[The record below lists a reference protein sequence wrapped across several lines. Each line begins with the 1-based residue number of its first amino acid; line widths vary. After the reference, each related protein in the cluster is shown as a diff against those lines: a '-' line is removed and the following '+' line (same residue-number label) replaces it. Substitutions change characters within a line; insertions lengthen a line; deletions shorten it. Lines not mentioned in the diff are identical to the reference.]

1 MEFEKYLAAQEIAD
15 ARQTYATALTGETPE
30 QAALRLQKARTFEI
44 PPAAVDAVTP
54 EEEALQT
61 ANSVDWAALQ
71 LRAPMLMRRLQD
83 PTFATLVKDDLA
95 NQGALESAL
104 WKLSPESGKPTGLW
118 SAMRNSFSRGLYGF
132 FNETNSLANLSE
144 RLDGIRKTEAGILEG
159 KSNAELFGTDT
170 DPTGEVGRRMFDA
183 SKEMQKEAILTRMR
197 TLSNRTAWGTRMRTL
212 FPQSEAGQ
220 RFANADTLQESL
232 AVLADSPGTVLADL
246 GPESAA
252 QFLPALAALPL
263 VSPLGVGA
271 QMAATGAA
279 SYSVDK
285 AASMLGEVSDAGVD
299 MSDPEAVFD
308 FFSKAENVEKIGGMR
323 EDASMHAIGTSIF
336 DALSVGAASRTL
348 VPKSLTRSVL
358 DTAYRREFANM
369 AAQMPVQGAL
379 GGMGEGAGQYLSD
392 GEISSWSDIVAEVV
406 GEQFTAPIEVLSTGV
421 KARVEAEA
429 IRVKA
434 QKNAQSAQE
443 AGAALTQSRAAQLD
457 PETATE
463 QIRRVAEASGVKTV
477 SFDAQTFQQMGLD
490 KRYGNIPEIAEQL
503 PAAAA
508 TGGDITVPLET
519 YITQIAPND
528 EGGQAAGIAS
538 FGDAP
543 SAAEAEAQVADT
555 EEATQREAEAVS
567 ERKERER
574 RHRAEVAEVGRLVGK
589 DLRQLGIEKA
599 EARNM
604 QAVIQAYVDALSR
617 DAGVSPTELWQRHG
631 ARILGEPNITRDE
644 DGSVELNVDLDPANF
659 TWDEVQ
665 YDQPSPT
672 WKGELKEFLNSDWDK
687 GRYTQTTSVSEN
699 YSSLTGA
706 DSAVE
711 VILSRDAVR
720 HARSRHADL
729 TESDFEKAMA
739 MPSIAEGWF
748 GVGENR
754 AVFYVPRGDGTFL
767 VEVVKRSLSDQRE
780 RKGLTKERWNVIT
793 LYTAAPGELVSTYR
807 NAQNKK
813 DRTSGGT
820 RRTVPLTPFIGTSLR
835 SFENTVAQD
844 SEKGNLAKGNYFP
857 SIRTI
862 ARWKNADRSTLLH
875 ESAHLFLEMRFNL
888 FRDPFYMSEE
898 NVENS
903 SRFRESMQGLLDW
916 FGLKSVDDWFALP
929 QSEKTKLHEKFARSF
944 EGYVMEGRA
953 PVSKLREAFRAFKRW
968 LRNIYGVFAN
978 IPGAEMSDSV
988 RELFDSMFL
997 SAEQVREAIIR
1008 RNARALFVTVEESG
1022 LSPVEWETYKES
1034 LAAMVQD
1041 AEAEQSSRNARA
1053 TRHIRATEKRILKE
1067 LRAKARGRTAELLKE
1082 EEARMKRT
1090 HTHRAWSVLRYG
1102 TKRGGEPFHVKL
1114 YAEDLKMLGYSD
1126 KDFETL
1132 HKAHLATKQAYRQP
1146 MPIGDLARMLDYA
1159 NANEFVDDMLRHA
1172 DMDEVIRRR
1181 AAERLLQEDPTIA
1194 TKERL
1199 QETADAALYNEAR
1212 LTALQLELTAMERQ
1226 QGRQTRRESKAF
1238 EEIAYNVVSKMR
1250 FEDVRPRVF
1259 ILAANRAAR
1268 NARNAWAKGDMR
1280 SAIFFK
1286 RQEIYQ
1292 SAMAKEAKETL
1303 MERAK
1308 AERSFRDFR
1317 KLQKS
1322 GLDTRFLVVMQRAL
1336 VNMGYFTRQQ
1346 VGLNPAET
1354 TFAEELDALAD
1365 ETGQAF
1371 DLPNETVAAIVLG
1384 RKDYLDT
1391 VEGFRNFAD
1400 LIDQLNARGRMELK
1414 IKVLGEAQE
1423 LAKIQTRTAYSIR
1436 AVANTHNRPAMARIE
1451 ETGRRAEFQDKLEKF
1466 GLNHARAAALAA
1478 VLDGDWRGNMT
1489 DLLIYSAD
1497 RAATKEAALKNEFAV
1512 KLDKILSPVMK
1523 RLRSQ
1528 EAKTSE
1534 VFERAFTTQQA
1545 FVAFLNY
1552 GNEGNR
1558 QRLLTTMQML
1568 TRQNLTR
1575 EFEADVG
1582 SPEVVAEETDALMG
1596 AFFRE
1601 YLTEEDMAAAEKVWA
1616 LFEEMRKETDKTAR
1630 AIMGRSPV
1638 WVEPRPFRVGDRV
1651 YRGGYYP
1658 IVYDRKLSIQAN
1670 LIAGV
1675 ESAKDMMPLFGGGG
1689 VNDGHTKARVKKF
1702 DRGVVLTTRAAFEG
1716 LDEQIHY
1723 VAWAQWAN
1731 DMRKILNPKGEIA
1744 KAISERY
1751 GVSYYEALRA
1761 WVEDCK
1767 TGNRGSAAVTD
1778 DIANMLRRN
1787 VSLAGIGFNFV
1798 TALVQVV
1805 GFTQSVA
1812 YLGGRWAGK
1821 GAVEF
1826 LRMGPK
1832 KSFNWIAAKSPMMQD
1847 RMRTQFREVTEIQSR
1862 LNGTTGA
1869 LKEKFM
1875 RAAYLPLVWM
1885 QMLVDLP
1892 TWLGG
1897 YQRALAEGASETRAV
1912 AEADRAVMNAQGSGR
1927 SSDLSR
1933 YERGGAWSKLFT
1945 VFYTFFNTALNLAV
1959 VSGKTRSTFRASID
1973 LLMLLCLQPVLE
1985 TFLKA
1990 GAREIFGVGGDD
2002 DDKWMQTTLKQAGLN
2017 TLSFNMGLLVGVRE
2031 LSYVLGDF
2039 GYQGPAGLR
2048 KITDTGRMITSWEKA
2063 VEKGEIDDATLRA
2076 TVSGFGVWLG
2086 MPVTPIN
2093 RFISG
2098 AAALERGETDNP
2110 VELFIGHSSK

>member
-15 ARQTYATALTGETPE
+15 ARQSFATALTGETPE
-30 QAALRLQKARTFEI
+30 QAAVRLQKARTFEI

-71 LRAPMLMRRLQD
+71 IRAPMLTRRLQD
-83 PTFATLVKDDLA
+83 PTFAALVRDDLA
-95 NQGALESAL
+95 NQGALETAL
-104 WKLSPESGKPTGLW
+104 WKLSPEPGKPTGLW

-132 FNETNSLANLSE
+132 FNETNSLADLSG

-159 KSNAELFGTDT
+159 KSDAELFGTEA
-170 DPTGEVGRRMFDA
+170 DPTGEIGRRMFDA
-183 SKEMQKEAILTRMR
+183 SKDAQKEAILTRMR
-197 TLSNRTAWGTRMRTL
+197 TLSNRTAWGTRMRSL
-212 FPQSEAGQ
+212 FPQSEAGE
-220 RFANADTLQESL
+220 RFSNATTLSESL
-232 AVLADSPGTVLADL
+232 AALADSPGSILADL

-252 QFLPALAALPL
+252 QFLPALAAIPL

-285 AASMLGEVSDAGVD
+285 SASMQGEVSDAGVD
-299 MSDPEAVFD
+299 LTDPEAVFD
-308 FFSKAENVEKIGGMR
+308 FFSKAENVDRVAGMQR
-323 EDASMHAIGTSIF
+323 DASLHAVGTSIF

-348 VPKSLTRSVL
+348 IPRSLTRSVL

-369 AAQMPVQGAL
+369 AVQMPVQGAL
-379 GGMGEGAGQYLSD
+379 GGAGEAAGQYLSD
-392 GEISSWSDIVAEVV
+392 GEISSWSDVVAEVV

-429 IRVKA
+429 VRAKA
-434 QKNAQSAQE
+434 QQNSQSAQE
-443 AGAALTQSRAAQLD
+443 AGAAIAQSRAAQLD
-457 PETATE
+457 PETVKE
-463 QIRRVAEASGVKTV
+463 QVRRVAEASGVKTV

-490 KRYGNIPEIAEQL
+490 KRYADIPEIAEQL
-503 PAAAA
+503 PVAAA
-508 TGGDITVPLET
+508 TGGEIKIPLET
-519 YITQIAPND
+519 YITQIAPKD
-528 EGGQAAGIAS
+528 EGGQAAGIAA
-538 FGDAP
+538 FGDTP
-543 SAAEAEAQVADT
+543 SMAEAQEQTAAVD
-555 EEATQREAEAVS
+555 EATERETEAVS
-567 ERKERER
+567 DRKELER
-574 RHRAEVAEVGRLVGK
+574 QHRAGVAEVGRLVGK
-589 DLRQLGIEKA
+589 DLRQLGIEKE
-599 EARNM
+599 EARGV

-617 DAGVSPTELWQRHG
+617 DAGVSPTELWARHG

-644 DGSVELNVDLDPANF
+644 SGAAQLNIELDSFDWDGAK
-659 TWDEVQ
+659 
-665 YDQPSPT
+665 YDQASPT
-672 WKGELKEFLNSDWDK
+672 WTGGLSEFLRSDWDK
-687 GRYTQTTSVSEN
+687 GRYTRTTTPSEN

-720 HARSRHADL
+720 HAQGRHADL
-729 TESDFEKAMA
+729 TESDFEKAMD

-748 GVGENR
+748 DVGEDK
-754 AVFYVPRGDGTFL
+754 AIFYAPRGDGTFL
-767 VEVVKRSLSDQRE
+767 AAVVLRSLSEQRV

-793 LYTAAPGELVSTYR
+793 LYTATPGELVSTYR
-807 NAQNKK
+807 NVQNKK
-813 DRTSGGT
+813 DRTSAGT

-835 SFENTVAQD
+835 SFADTLAQD
-844 SEKGNLAKGNYFP
+844 SENGNLAKGNYFP
-857 SIRTI
+857 SVRVI
-862 ARWKNADRSTLLH
+862 ARWKNANRSTLLH

-888 FRDPFYMSEE
+888 FRDPAYMTEE
-898 NVENS
+898 NSENTA
-903 SRFRESMQGLLDW
+903 RFAESMKDLLEW
-916 FGLKSVDDWFALP
+916 FGLKSVDEWFALP
-929 QSEKTKLHEKFARSF
+929 QEERKRLHEKFARSF
-944 EGYVMEGRA
+944 EGYVLEGRA
-953 PVSKLREAFRAFKRW
+953 PVSKLRKAFRAFKRW
-968 LRNIYGVFAN
+968 LQNIYGVLAN

-997 SAEQVREAIIR
+997 SAEQVREAVIR
-1008 RNARALFVTVEESG
+1008 RNARAMFATVEESG
-1022 LSPVEWETYKES
+1022 LSPVEWRDYREA
-1034 LAAMVQD
+1034 LLAMVQD
-1041 AEAEQSSRNARA
+1041 AQAEQSSRNARA
-1053 TRHIRATEKRILKE
+1053 TRHIRATKRRILRE
-1067 LRAKARGRTAELLKE
+1067 LRSKARGRTAELLKE
-1082 EEARMKRT
+1082 ERERMKRT
-1090 HTHRAWSVLRYG
+1090 HTYRAWSVLRYG
-1102 TKRGGEPFHVKL
+1102 TKRGEEQFRVKL
-1114 YAEDLKMLGYSD
+1114 YEEDLKMLGYSD

-1146 MPIGDLARMLDYA
+1146 MPLGDLARMLDYA
-1159 NANEFVDDMLRHA
+1159 NANELVDDMLKHA
-1172 DMDEVIRRR
+1172 DMDAVIEKR
-1181 AAERLLQEDPTIA
+1181 ALDRLMQEDPSIA
-1194 TKERL
+1194 TRERL
-1199 QETADAALYNEAR
+1199 QETADAAVYNEAR
-1212 LTALQLELTAMERQ
+1212 MTALQLELTAMERQ
-1226 QGRQTRRESKAF
+1226 QGRQARREAKAF
-1238 EEIAYNVVSKMR
+1238 EEIAYDVVSRMR
-1250 FEDVRPRVF
+1250 FEDVRPQVF
-1259 ILAANRAAR
+1259 IRAANRASR
-1268 NARNAWAKGDMR
+1268 NARAAWIKGDMR
-1280 SAIFFK
+1280 AAIFFK

-1308 AERSFRDFR
+1308 AERGFRDFR
-1317 KLQKS
+1317 TLQKS

-1346 VGLNPAET
+1346 VGLNRPEKS
-1354 TFAEELDALAD
+1354 FAEELDDLAT

-1371 DLPNETVAAIVLG
+1371 DLPNETVAAVVLG

-1400 LIDQLNARGRMELK
+1400 LIGQLNARGRMEQK
-1414 IKVLGEAQE
+1414 IRVFGEAQD
-1423 LAKIQTRTAYSIR
+1423 LAEIQARTAASIR
-1436 AVANTHNRPAMARIE
+1436 SVADEHDRQPMVQIE
-1451 ETGRRAEFQDKLEKF
+1451 ETGRMTAFRDKVEKF
-1466 GLNHARAAALAA
+1466 GLNHARASALAA
-1478 VLDGDWRGNMT
+1478 VLDGDWRGRMT
-1489 DLLIYSAD
+1489 DLLIYPAD
-1497 RAATKEAALKNEFAV
+1497 NAATKEAALKNEYAV
-1512 KLDKILSPVMK
+1512 KLDKILSPVMN
-1523 RLRSQ
+1523 RLRTQ

-1534 VFERAFTTQQA
+1534 TLGRAFTTQQV

-1558 QRLLTTMQML
+1558 QRLLTTMQLL
-1568 TRQNLTR
+1568 TGRQLTK
-1575 EFEADVG
+1575 EFEAG
-1582 SPEVVAEETDALMG
+1582 ISSPEVVAEETDAIMA

-1601 YLTEEDMAAAEKVWA
+1601 YLSEEDMAAAEKVWA

-1651 YRGGYYP
+1651 CRGGYYP

-1689 VNDGHTKARVKKF
+1689 VNDGHIKTRVKKF
-1702 DRGVVLTTRAAFEG
+1702 DRGVALTMRAAFEG
-1716 LDEQIHY
+1716 LDQQIHY
-1723 VAWAQWAN
+1723 AAWAQWVN
-1731 DMRKILNPKGEIA
+1731 DMRKILNPNGEIA

-1751 GVSYYEALRA
+1751 GTSYYEALRA

-1767 TGNRGSAAVTD
+1767 LGNQGGAAATD
-1778 DIANMLRRN
+1778 DIANWLRRN

-1805 GFTQSVA
+1805 GLTQSVA

-1821 GAVEF
+1821 GVAEF

-1832 KSFNWIAAKSPMMQD
+1832 KSFEWISTKSPMMQD
-1847 RMRTQFREVTEIQSR
+1847 RMRTQFREVTEIQSQI
-1862 LNGTTGA
+1862 NGTTGA
-1869 LKEKFM
+1869 LKDKFM

-1897 YQRALAEGASETRAV
+1897 YQRAVAEGLSEARAV

-1927 SSDLSR
+1927 TSDLSY
-1933 YERGGAWSKLFT
+1933 YERSNAWSKLFT

-1959 VSGKTRSTFRASID
+1959 VSGKTRSTFRAAID
-1973 LLMLLCLQPVLE
+1973 VLMILCLQPVLE

-1990 GAREIFGVGGDD
+1990 GARELFGVGGDD
-2002 DDKWMQTTLKQAGLN
+2002 DDKWMQTTLKAAGLN
-2017 TLSFNMGLLVGVRE
+2017 VLSFNMGLLVGVRE
-2031 LSYVLGDF
+2031 FSYLTGDF
-2039 GYQGPAGLR
+2039 GYQGPAGAR
-2048 KITDTGRMITSWEKA
+2048 KITDTGRMVMAWEKA

-2086 MPVTPIN
+2086 LPVTPIN

-2098 AAALERGETDNP
+2098 AAAMSRGESDNP
-2110 VELFIGHSSK
+2110 VELLIGHTAK

>member
-15 ARQTYATALTGETPE
+15 ARQSFATALTGETPE
-30 QAALRLQKARTFEI
+30 QAAVRLQKARTFEI

-71 LRAPMLMRRLQD
+71 IRAPMLMRRLQD
-83 PTFATLVKDDLA
+83 PTFAALVRDDLA
-95 NQGALESAL
+95 NQGALETAL
-104 WKLSPESGKPTGLW
+104 WKLSPEPGKPTGLW

-132 FNETNSLANLSE
+132 FNETNSLADLSG

-159 KSNAELFGTDT
+159 KSDAELFGTEA
-170 DPTGEVGRRMFDA
+170 DPTGEIGRRMFDA
-183 SKEMQKEAILTRMR
+183 SKDAQKEAILTRMR
-197 TLSNRTAWGTRMRTL
+197 TLSNRTAWGTRMRAL
-212 FPQSEAGQ
+212 FPQSEAGE
-220 RFANADTLQESL
+220 RFSNATTLSESL
-232 AVLADSPGTVLADL
+232 AALADSPGSILADL

-252 QFLPALAALPL
+252 QFLPALAAIPL

-271 QMAATGAA
+271 QMAATGAV

-285 AASMLGEVSDAGVD
+285 SASMLGEVSDAGVD
-299 MSDPEAVFD
+299 LTDPEAVFD
-308 FFSKAENVEKIGGMR
+308 FFSKAENVDRVAGMQR
-323 EDASMHAIGTSIF
+323 DASLHAVGTSIF

-348 VPKSLTRSVL
+348 IPRSLTRSVL

-369 AAQMPVQGAL
+369 AVQMPVQGAL
-379 GGMGEGAGQYLSD
+379 GGAGEAAGQYLSD
-392 GEISSWSDIVAEVV
+392 GEISSWSDVVAEVV

-429 IRVKA
+429 VRAKA
-434 QKNAQSAQE
+434 QQNAQSAQE
-443 AGAALTQSRAAQLD
+443 AGAAIAQSRAAQLD
-457 PETATE
+457 PETVKE
-463 QIRRVAEASGVKTV
+463 QVRRVAEASGVKTV

-490 KRYGNIPEIAEQL
+490 KRYADIPEIAEQL
-503 PAAAA
+503 PVAAA
-508 TGGDITVPLET
+508 TGGEIKIPLET
-519 YITQIAPND
+519 YITQIAPKD
-528 EGGQAAGIAS
+528 EGGQAAGIAA
-538 FGDAP
+538 FGDTP
-543 SAAEAEAQVADT
+543 SMAEAQEQTAAVD
-555 EEATQREAEAVS
+555 EATERETEAVS
-567 ERKERER
+567 DRKELER
-574 RHRAEVAEVGRLVGK
+574 RHRAGVAEVGRLVGK
-589 DLRQLGIEKA
+589 DLRQLGIEKE
-599 EARNM
+599 EARGV

-617 DAGVSPTELWQRHG
+617 DAGVSPTELWARHG

-644 DGSVELNVDLDPANF
+644 SGAAQLNIELDSFDWDGAK
-659 TWDEVQ
+659 
-665 YDQPSPT
+665 YDQASPT
-672 WKGELKEFLNSDWDK
+672 WTGGLSEFLRSDWDK
-687 GRYTQTTSVSEN
+687 GRYTRTTTPSEN

-720 HARSRHADL
+720 HAQGRHADL
-729 TESDFEKAMA
+729 TESDFEKAMD

-748 GVGENR
+748 DVGEDK
-754 AVFYVPRGDGTFL
+754 AIFYAPRGDGTFL
-767 VEVVKRSLSDQRE
+767 AAVVLRSLSEQRV

-793 LYTAAPGELVSTYR
+793 LYTATPGELVSTYR
-807 NAQNKK
+807 NVQNKK
-813 DRTSGGT
+813 DRTSAGT

-835 SFENTVAQD
+835 SFADTLAQD
-844 SEKGNLAKGNYFP
+844 SENGNLAKGNYFP
-857 SIRTI
+857 SVRVI
-862 ARWKNADRSTLLH
+862 ARWKNANRSTLLH

-888 FRDPFYMSEE
+888 FRDPAYMTEE
-898 NVENS
+898 NSENAA
-903 SRFRESMQGLLDW
+903 RFAESMKGLLDW
-916 FGLKSVDDWFALP
+916 FGLKSVDEWFALP
-929 QSEKTKLHEKFARSF
+929 REERKRLHEKFARSF
-944 EGYVMEGRA
+944 EGYVLEGRA
-953 PVSKLREAFRAFKRW
+953 PVSKLRKAFRAFKRW
-968 LRNIYGVFAN
+968 LQNIYGVLAN

-1008 RNARALFVTVEESG
+1008 RNARAMFATVEESG
-1022 LSPVEWETYKES
+1022 LSPVEWRDYRAA
-1034 LAAMVQD
+1034 LLAMVQD

-1053 TRHIRATEKRILKE
+1053 TRHIRATERRILRE
-1067 LRAKARGRTAELLKE
+1067 LRSKARGRTAELLKE
-1082 EEARMKRT
+1082 ERERMKRT
-1090 HTHRAWSVLRYG
+1090 HTYRAWSVLRYG
-1102 TKRGGEPFHVKL
+1102 TKRGEEQFRVKL
-1114 YAEDLKMLGYSD
+1114 YEEDLKMLGYSD

-1146 MPIGDLARMLDYA
+1146 MPLGDLAQMLDYA
-1159 NANEFVDDMLRHA
+1159 NANELVDDMLRHA
-1172 DMDEVIRRR
+1172 DMDAVIEKR
-1181 AAERLLQEDPTIA
+1181 ALDRLMQEDPSIA
-1194 TKERL
+1194 TRERL
-1199 QETADAALYNEAR
+1199 QETADAAVYNEAR
-1212 LTALQLELTAMERQ
+1212 MTALQLELTAMERQ
-1226 QGRQTRRESKAF
+1226 QGRQARREAKAF
-1238 EEIAYNVVSKMR
+1238 EEIAYDVVSRMR
-1250 FEDVRPRVF
+1250 FEDVRPQVF
-1259 ILAANRAAR
+1259 IRAANRASR
-1268 NARNAWAKGDMR
+1268 NARAAWIKGDMR
-1280 SAIFFK
+1280 AAIFFK

-1308 AERSFRDFR
+1308 AERGFRDFR
-1317 KLQKS
+1317 TLQKS

-1346 VGLNPAET
+1346 VGLNRPEKS
-1354 TFAEELDALAD
+1354 FAEELDDLAD

-1371 DLPNETVAAIVLG
+1371 DIPNETVAAVVLG

-1400 LIDQLNARGRMELK
+1400 LIEQLNARGRMEQK
-1414 IKVLGEAQE
+1414 IRVSGEAQD
-1423 LAKIQTRTAYSIR
+1423 LAEIQARTAASIR
-1436 AVANTHNRPAMARIE
+1436 SVAEEHDRQPMVQIE
-1451 ETGRRAEFQDKLEKF
+1451 ETGRMAGFRDKLEKF
-1466 GLNHARAAALAA
+1466 GLNHARASALAA
-1478 VLDGDWRGNMT
+1478 VLDGDWRGRMT
-1489 DLLIYSAD
+1489 DLLIYPAD
-1497 RAATKEAALKNEFAV
+1497 NAATKEAALKNEYAV
-1512 KLDKILSPVMK
+1512 KLDKILSPVMA

-1528 EAKTSE
+1528 DAKTSE
-1534 VFERAFTTQQA
+1534 TLGRAFTTQQA

-1558 QRLLTTMQML
+1558 QRLLTTMQLL
-1568 TRQNLTR
+1568 TGRQLTK
-1575 EFEADVG
+1575 EFESG
-1582 SPEVVAEETDALMG
+1582 LSSPEVVAEETDAIMA

-1601 YLTEEDMAAAEKVWA
+1601 YLSEEDMAAAEKVWA

-1651 YRGGYYP
+1651 CHGGYYP
-1658 IVYDRKLSIQAN
+1658 IVYDRKLSAQAN

-1689 VNDGHTKARVKKF
+1689 VNDGHIKSRVKKF
-1702 DRGVVLTTRAAFEG
+1702 DRGVALTMRAAFEG
-1716 LDEQIHY
+1716 LDQQIHY

-1731 DMRKILNPKGEIA
+1731 DMRKILNPNGEIA
-1744 KAISERY
+1744 KAIVERY
-1751 GVSYYEALRA
+1751 GTSYYEALRA

-1767 TGNRGSAAVTD
+1767 LGNRGGAAATD
-1778 DIANMLRRN
+1778 DIANWLRRN

-1805 GFTQSVA
+1805 GLTQSVA

-1821 GAVEF
+1821 GVAEF

-1832 KSFNWIAAKSPMMQD
+1832 KSFEWISTKSPMMQD
-1847 RMRTQFREVTEIQSR
+1847 RMRTQFREVTEIQSQ

-1869 LKEKFM
+1869 LKDKFM

-1897 YQRALAEGASETRAV
+1897 YQRAVAEGLSEARAV

-1927 SSDLSR
+1927 TSDLSR
-1933 YERGGAWSKLFT
+1933 YERGDAWSKLFT

-1959 VSGKTRSTFRASID
+1959 VSGKTRSTFRAAID
-1973 LLMLLCLQPVLE
+1973 VLMILCLQPVLE
-1985 TFLKA
+1985 AFLKA
-1990 GAREIFGVGGDD
+1990 GARELFGVGGDD
-2002 DDKWMQTTLKQAGLN
+2002 DDKWMQTTLKSAGLN
-2017 TLSFNMGLLVGVRE
+2017 VLSFNAGLLVGVRE
-2031 LSYVLGDF
+2031 LSYLAGDF

-2048 KITDTGRMITSWEKA
+2048 KITDTGRMFTSWEKA

-2086 MPVTPIN
+2086 LPVTPIN

-2098 AAALERGETDNP
+2098 AAAMSRGESDNP
-2110 VELFIGHSSK
+2110 VELLIGHTAK